1 MKSKI
6 EVRKF
11 AIESATVLLGAGSPI
26 DNVVNKAKEIEGY
39 ILDGIM
45 LPDVYDEVDSMFG
58 GAMGLVSSL
67 NSDNKAK
74 K

>member
-1 MKSKI
+1 MITIGYYDEYPEQAFLYVGTAK
-6 EVRKF
+6 
-11 AIESATVLLGAGSPI
+11 
-26 DNVVNKAKEIEGY
+26 DVVNKAKEIEGY

>member
-11 AIESATVLLGAGSPI
+11 AIERATILLGIGSPGK
-26 DNVVNKAKEIEGY
+26 DVVSKAKEIEEY
-39 ILDGIM
+39 MLDGIN
-45 LPDVYDEVDSMFG
+45 LPDVYDEVGSMFG